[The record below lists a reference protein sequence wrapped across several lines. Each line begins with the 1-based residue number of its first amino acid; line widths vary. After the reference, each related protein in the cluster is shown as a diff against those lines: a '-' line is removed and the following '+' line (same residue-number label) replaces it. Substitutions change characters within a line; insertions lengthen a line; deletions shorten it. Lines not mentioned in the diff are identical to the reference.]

1 MRVLITGGAGF
12 AGHHLVEHLLT
23 TTDWEIVVLDSLTY
37 AGKIDRL
44 VDCEGYD
51 PTRVSVIWHDLRAPL
66 DVGLDRSLG
75 EITAVLHLASASH
88 VDRSIT
94 EPVYFIQ
101 NNVFATLNLLEWART
116 RPELTHFIQVST
128 DEIYGPSPE
137 GEAHSEWD
145 PHLPSNPYSASKA
158 CQEDITIAWWRT
170 FGVPVVITNTMNMF
184 GQRQFPE
191 KFVPM
196 AIKKI
201 LNDEPVPIHAKF
213 DRRADTWI
221 SSSRHWLHA
230 RNHADALKWILENER
245 AAMFPYCE
253 QPDRWNI
260 VGEEHTAGEI
270 AQLIATVLGR
280 EGVGEFVDY
289 HTLRP
294 GHDHRYALDGS
305 KLRDAG
311 WEPPVDF
318 HKSLEQTVQWTARF
332 PQWLES

>member
-1 MRVLITGGAGF
+1 
-12 AGHHLVEHLLT
+12 
-23 TTDWEIVVLDSLTY
+23 
-37 AGKIDRL
+37 
-44 VDCEGYD
+44 
-51 PTRVSVIWHDLRAPL
+51 
-66 DVGLDRSLG
+66 
-75 EITAVLHLASASH
+75 
-88 VDRSIT
+88 
-94 EPVYFIQ
+94 
-101 NNVFATLNLLEWART
+101 
-116 RPELTHFIQVST
+116 
-128 DEIYGPSPE
+128 
-137 GEAHSEWD
+137 
-145 PHLPSNPYSASKA
+145 
-158 CQEDITIAWWRT
+158 
-170 FGVPVVITNTMNMF
+170 MNMF